1 MHEWMNYQCVRS
13 KLNSTVDVELQ
24 YLQVVSLVLS
34 TFPSII
40 LHLPI

>member
-1 MHEWMNYQCVRS
+1 MNAYE
-13 KLNSTVDVELQ
+13 LNSTVDVELLQ

-34 TFPSII
+34 TFPIII